1 MLKQAVVVPTWNCNL
16 RCKFCEYGEKERKLS
31 LTERDI
37 ELIADLYS
45 PPKINLMGGEPLLY
59 PLFDRTLEI
68 FSGSSITVQ
77 TNGVLVPKK
86 IKQLERVRQV
96 ILSIEGNQRYN
107 DQLRGKGVFKA
118 VIRAAKMLKERS
130 IPVLFRSGISP
141 TDLGKVKY
149 LLKLS
154 ENYADG
160 IYFYPLIGTHFSR
173 DQMRWLFD
181 LLSKYEAAWVDL
193 PQFFCYL
200 GVDGYCAAG
209 RSRWCFLPT
218 RTITPC
224 QWITDYYLGEIGDD
238 PSFVEENGL
247 AFSRS
252 KAIPEPCMTCEKA
265 EVCMGGCRVTNW
277 FSSCPLA
284 HSVGTIILR
293 EDGGKLV
300 EKARVIKKLLRGVVT
315 C

>member
-1 MLKQAVVVPTWNCNL
+1 MLRQAVVVPTWNCNL

-45 PPKINLMGGEPLLY
+45 PPKVNIMGGEPLVY
-59 PLFDRTLEI
+59 PLFDRMLEV
-68 FSGSSITVQ
+68 FSDSSITVQ

-96 ILSIEGNQRYN
+96 ILSIEGNQRHN

-130 IPVLFRSGISP
+130 IPVLFRSTISP
-141 TDLGKVKY
+141 TDLEKVKY
-149 LLKLS
+149 LLRLS
-154 ENYADG
+154 ENHVDG

-173 DQMRWLFD
+173 DQMEWLFG
-181 LLSKYEAAWVDL
+181 LLSKYETAWVDL

-209 RSRWCFLPT
+209 
-218 RTITPC
+218 TITPC
-224 QWITDYYLGEIGDD
+224 QWITNYYLGEIGDD
-238 PSFVEENGL
+238 PSFIEENGR
-247 AFSRS
+247 AFSQSR
-252 KAIPEPCMTCEKA
+252 AIPEPCMTCEKA
-265 EVCMGGCRVTNW
+265 EVCRGGCRITNW

-284 HSVGTIILR
+284 HSVGTIIIR
-293 EDGGKLV
+293 GDGSKFN